1 MKECNPISFKDQ
13 TIYIG
18 IDVHKRSWHVTERHC
33 GFNLKSYSAAPDPEL
48 FVDHL
53 KRHYPDAH
61 YKSVYEAGYCGF
73 WIHKR
78 LLALGIENIVINPSD
93 VPTSGKERTY
103 KNDSIDSGKLARELE
118 CGSLTPIYIPSDEN
132 LLLRNLVRHETQII
146 GNIVRCKNR
155 IKSYFNFYGIPFKS
169 WAGYW
174 LKQLELTAKKAHDE
188 TLISFLRELR
198 FLREERLRI
207 IQAEKM
213 YLKRTKR
220 EIIQRNLC
228 SIPGVGFRSAI
239 IIQAELWD
247 IRRFNDQNALNSYV
261 GVAPRLFGSGESETV
276 KSGGGRKK
284 LELHYILIESAW
296 RAISL
301 DMELRAVYGRISA
314 KSNAPKAISVIA
326 RKMLGRIRAV
336 LTQNRP
342 YVINK
347 LQQAQE
353 A

>member
-1 MKECNPISFKDQ
+1 MKECNPCSFKDQ
-13 TIYIG
+13 TIYVG

-33 GFNLKSYSAAPDPEL
+33 GLKLKSYSANPDPEL
-48 FVDHL
+48 LAEHL
-53 KRHYPDAH
+53 RRCYPDAK
-61 YKSVYEAGYCGF
+61 YKSVYEAGFCGF

-78 LLALGIENIVINPSD
+78 LLACGIENIVINPAD

-103 KNDSIDSGKLARELE
+103 KNDSVDSGKLARELE
-118 CGSLTPIYIPSDEN
+118 CGSLVAIYIPPDEN
-132 LLLRNLVRHETQII
+132 LILRNLVRHETQIV

-169 WAGYW
+169 WAGLW
-174 LKQLELTAKKAHDE
+174 LKQLEFAAKEAHDE
-188 TLISFLRELR
+188 TLVSFLRELR

-213 YLKRTKR
+213 YLKRTNR
-220 EIIQRNLC
+220 ETIQKNLC
-228 SIPGVGFRSAI
+228 SIPGIGFRSAI

-247 IRRFNDQNALNSYV
+247 IQRFKGQNALNAYV
-261 GVAPRLFGSGESETV
+261 GVAPRLFGSGESEAI

-284 LELHYILIESAW
+284 MELHYILIEVAW

-301 DMELRAVYGRISA
+301 DMELRSVYGRISA
-314 KSNAPKAISVIA
+314 KSNAAKAISVIA

-336 LTQNRP
+336 LMQNRS
-342 YVINK
+342 YIIRM
-347 LQQAQE
+347 AE